1 MPMLCRFAC
10 LLAALF
16 AWAQTPPANWSE
28 LRQQFA
34 NPAAAWRTAPFFVWN
49 GEVNEADIDRFL
61 EDYKAQGIGGIF
73 IHPRPGLITQYLSE
87 RWFALVRYTVER
99 ARQLGMVVWLYDEN
113 SYPSGFAGGHVP
125 AEMPE
130 AWQDGQGLTMKK
142 LSAVDPAA
150 RGCTVLLEK
159 RGDSFTETSAPA
171 QATPGEFYCFE
182 RTWYPKSAWYG
193 GFSYVDLIK
202 PGVTEKFIELTM
214 RGYERTIGSELG
226 KTVAGIF
233 TDEPHINPPG
243 RNAIR
248 WTPDLFEQFRKR
260 WGYEL
265 KPHLVSLFEET
276 GDWRKIRHD
285 YYALLLD
292 LFIERWS
299 LPWHRYTE
307 SHKLR
312 WTGHYWEHEWPSPRQ
327 GPDNMAMYAWHQVPG
342 IDMLFN
348 QFREDVNAQF
358 GNVRSVKELA
368 SVANQLGRTRTL
380 SETYGGA
387 GWELRFEDMKRL
399 GDWEYVLGVN
409 LMNQHLS
416 WQTMAGARK
425 YDYPPSFS
433 YHAPWWKHYRILGDY
448 FGRLSLALGSG
459 EQLNPVLIIEPT
471 TSAWMYAGA
480 QPNPRMMEIGRA
492 FQAFVTR
499 LEKMQ
504 AEYDLGSERIMR
516 DHGRAERSGLVL
528 GKRTYQLV
536 VLPPGTE
543 NLESST
549 VKLLEAYLANGGRV
563 LSFVEPPPR
572 VDGAATDRIARLA
585 VRHRRGWIRAQ
596 SLEEAEV
603 RKLLVPADIVRAEGE
618 LFHHRR
624 QLRDGQLLFFANA
637 SLEKPARAE
646 LRLNAHGLE
655 RLDPV
660 NGRVEPHP
668 ARREAGRLVVN
679 VE

>member
-1 MPMLCRFAC
+1 
-10 LLAALF
+10 
-16 AWAQTPPANWSE
+16 
-28 LRQQFA
+28 
-34 NPAAAWRTAPFFVWN
+34 
-49 GEVNEADIDRFL
+49 
-61 EDYKAQGIGGIF
+61 
-73 IHPRPGLITQYLSE
+73 
-87 RWFALVRYTVER
+87 
-99 ARQLGMVVWLYDEN
+99 
-113 SYPSGFAGGHVP
+113 
-125 AEMPE
+125 
-130 AWQDGQGLTMKK
+130 
-142 LSAVDPAA
+142 
-150 RGCTVLLEK
+150 
-159 RGDSFTETSAPA
+159 
-171 QATPGEFYCFE
+171 
-182 RTWYPKSAWYG
+182 
-193 GFSYVDLIK
+193 
-202 PGVTEKFIELTM
+202 
-214 RGYERTIGSELG
+214 
-226 KTVAGIF
+226 
-233 TDEPHINPPG
+233 
-243 RNAIR
+243 
-248 WTPDLFEQFRKR
+248 FEQFRKR

-679 VE
+679 VELPPAGSLLVFAGDQASPPTPPEPAPAEQVLTPASALAIQRLAPNAIRLDYCDLTLGGREYRGLYFYRAAETIYKHYGFEANPWDHAIQYKTAILDRDRFPPDSGFRAVFHFDVDSGVPRNGLQAVVERPQLWQVAINGKPVSPKPGAWFLDRAFGVYAIGAHVVEGRNTIELTARPFSVHHELEPVYVLGDFGVRPEAAGFRLVPPAPLALGSWKQQNLPFYADWVSYAKSYRLRER